1 MDPEEMLAELERL
14 AQRLGMTVRYEATG
28 GRVGRCLLRG
38 EPVILVEARLPLRD
52 KVEGLALALADL
64 DYSALFVPEA
74 VRDLL
79 ESKRSGRGNS

>member
-1 MDPEEMLAELERL
+1 MDPEEMLVELERL

-28 GRVGRCLLRG
+28 GRVGRCLLHG
-38 EPVILVEARLPLRD
+38 EPVVIVDARLPVRD

-64 DYSALFVPEA
+64 DYSALFLPEA

-79 ESKRSGRGNS
+79 ESKRPGQA